1 MSALLSL
8 LSIFSR
14 RALRVSQNTSSA
26 PDVPVSVSD
35 LDIERLYRDYSGL
48 VYRRALRFLNNESEA
63 EECMHDI
70 FLKVIERADQF
81 RGQSSPATWLY
92 QITTRHCLNY
102 IRDRRRQNQLI
113 ELHVRPWVASS
124 QEDDHEARHMLEM
137 VWSILGDELKQICI
151 YHYVDGL
158 SRDEIGRLLNCT
170 GRTIGNRLLEIRHQ
184 LQTLQGE
191 TS

>member
-1 MSALLSL
+1 MSVLLSL

-14 RALRVSQNTSSA
+14 RSARSSKSDSTAQSTTNAVSA
-26 PDVPVSVSD
+26 
-35 LDIERLYRDYSGL
+35 LDIEHLYRDYSGL

-102 IRDRRRQNQLI
+102 IRDRKRQSQLI

-124 QEDDHEARHMLEM
+124 QEDDHETKQMLEM
-137 VWSILGDELKQICI
+137 VWSLLGEELKQICI

-170 GRTIGNRLLEIRHQ
+170 GRTVGNRLLEIRHQ
-184 LQTLQGE
+184 LQTLHGE

>member
-1 MSALLSL
+1 
-8 LSIFSR
+8 
-14 RALRVSQNTSSA
+14 
-26 PDVPVSVSD
+26 
-35 LDIERLYRDYSGL
+35 
-48 VYRRALRFLNNESEA
+48 
-63 EECMHDI
+63 MHDI

-81 RGQSSPATWLY
+81 KGQSSPATWLY

-102 IRDRRRQNQLI
+102 IRDRKRQSQLI

-124 QEDDHEARHMLEM
+124 QEDDHEAKMMLES
-137 VWSILGDELKQICI
+137 VWSILGEELKQICI

-184 LQTLQGE
+184 LQTLHGE
-191 TS
+191 PS